1 MKEINKMLIENLLK
15 NPLFCIIF
23 IIGIL
28 GIIYLLINNLK
39 KDKIK
44 NLEKEKT
51 VYKLKPIMTECERN
65 FYNILKKL
73 ENEYTIIPQANLAS
87 FIEKKTNNRYYNDLF
102 RNIDFAIFDKDLKK
116 VLLLIE
122 INDKTHDTIRR
133 KSRDLKVRKIC
144 NDVNLKIITFYTKYP
159 NESEYVL
166 NRVLKELKELT
177 SR

>member
-1 MKEINKMLIENLLK
+1 MKEINKILIENLLK

-87 FIEKKTNNRYYNDLF
+87 FTEKKTNNRYYNDLF

-159 NESEYVL
+159 NENEYVL

-177 SR
+177 SG

>member
-102 RNIDFAIFDKDLKK
+102 RNIDFVIFDKDLKK

>member
-87 FIEKKTNNRYYNDLF
+87 FIEKKTNNRFYNDLF

>member
-73 ENEYTIIPQANLAS
+73 ENEYTIIPQANLMS
-87 FIEKKTNNRYYNDLF
+87 FIEKKTNNRFYNDLF

>member
-87 FIEKKTNNRYYNDLF
+87 FIEKKTNNRFYNDLF

-166 NRVLKELKELT
+166 NRVLKELKKLT

>member
-1 MKEINKMLIENLLK
+1 MLIENLLK

-87 FIEKKTNNRYYNDLF
+87 FIEKKQI
-102 RNIDFAIFDKDLKK
+102 IDIIMIYLEI
-116 VLLLIE
+116 LI
-122 INDKTHDTIRR
+122 
-133 KSRDLKVRKIC
+133 L
-144 NDVNLKIITFYTKYP
+144 
-159 NESEYVL
+159 
-166 NRVLKELKELT
+166 
-177 SR
+177 

>member
-1 MKEINKMLIENLLK
+1 MKEINKILIENLLK

-102 RNIDFAIFDKDLKK
+102 RNIDFVIFDKDLKK

-159 NESEYVL
+159 NENEYVS

-177 SR
+177 SG